1 VRVGIGYDI
10 HPFDPARVLILGGVK
25 LEGAWGLKGHS
36 DADVLL
42 HAICDAM
49 LGAAA
54 LGDLGDHFPDT
65 DPEWKDVPSAVLLA
79 EVRAKVRVRGWVV
92 ENVDATVVTERP
104 KLAPHRDAMQARI
117 AELLGLDVSAV
128 SVKATTNEALGALGR
143 GEGIAVL
150 AVVALKDADAHD
162 AGSGD
167 GR

>member
-1 VRVGIGYDI
+1 MRVGIGYDI

-25 LEGAWGLKGHS
+25 IEGAWGLKGHS

-117 AELLGLDVSAV
+117 AELLGLDISAV

-150 AVVALKDADAHD
+150 AVVALKDADARD